1 MDAAID
7 GAVLVSFGSL
17 ANSSLMPIELKTAF
31 IETFKVFP
39 KVCLGLFDDFFFCIK
54 VSKNFF

>member
-39 KVCLGLFDDFFFCIK
+39 KVCLGLFDDFFFA
-54 VSKNFF
+54 